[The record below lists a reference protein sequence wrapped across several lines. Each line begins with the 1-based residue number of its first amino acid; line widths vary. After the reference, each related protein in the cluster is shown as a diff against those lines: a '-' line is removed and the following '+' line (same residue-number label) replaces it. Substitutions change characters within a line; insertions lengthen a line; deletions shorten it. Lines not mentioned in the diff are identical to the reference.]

1 MATKKKT
8 KKKQTKRKK
17 LAGKKARPVK
27 KTAKRTLS
35 KGKVAKKKAPQK
47 KAPPKAKVVGRK
59 TMGRGTVTT
68 TRKPVRRRRQ
78 SVATEEFSLEP
89 QVSRSGTQSGDLQ
102 GLSGV
107 GRAGSESV
115 DELLEEGNAFEADA
129 VMGVAEADDAE
140 GEEVHTH
147 EVPED
152 DVPGEYLDKD

>member
-8 KKKQTKRKK
+8 KKMQTKRKK
-17 LAGKKARPVK
+17 PASKKTRPVN
-27 KTAKRTLS
+27 KTAKKTLS
-35 KGKVAKKKAPQK
+35 KSKVAKKKAPQK
-47 KAPPKAKVVGRK
+47 KAKLTAKAVGKKTIGGRTVAAPK
-59 TMGRGTVTT
+59 
-68 TRKPVRRRRQ
+68 KPVHRKSR
-78 SVATEEFSLEP
+78 SVATEEFPLEP
-89 QVSRSGTQSGDLQ
+89 QVSRAGVQSGDLQ

-107 GRAGSESV
+107 ERAGSESV

-129 VMGVAEADDAE
+129 VMGVEEADDAE

>member
-1 MATKKKT
+1 MATKKRT

-27 KTAKRTLS
+27 KTAKKTLS
-35 KGKVAKKKAPQK
+35 KSKVAKKRAPQK
-47 KAPPKAKVVGRK
+47 KAPPKAKVVGKK

-68 TRKPVRRRRQ
+68 TRKPVRRRSQ